1 LKVKTMSVPRFFV
14 PHPDLPR
21 EGVQLP
27 LSAAQARHLWV
38 LRLPQG
44 SALELLLP
52 SGPWKA
58 DLSLTGKDS
67 ALARLV
73 APLRENREAPFPLEA
88 YIPVTAQL
96 SLLDDLIPPLVELG
110 VTLIQPVA
118 FKRSEFDADK
128 TTARFERWQR
138 IVQGAC
144 EQSHRSK
151 VPELRPAMP
160 FESLLAVTTP
170 QRWVAYEVANGKTN
184 PVLEEGPIAFVSG
197 PEGGITDGEYG
208 ALTNA
213 GWKSVT
219 LGASILRAITCP
231 VAMLGAIRFQRP
243 W

>member
-1 LKVKTMSVPRFFV
+1 MSVPRFFV

-38 LRLPQG
+38 LRMPQG

-58 DLSLTGKDS
+58 EISETRKES

-73 APLRENREAPFPLEA
+73 APLRENREAAIAIEA
-88 YIPVTAQL
+88 YIPITAQL

-110 VTLIQPVA
+110 VSRIQPVA
-118 FKRSEFDADK
+118 FRRSEFDEEK
-128 TTARFERWQR
+128 TSARFDRWQR
-138 IVQGAC
+138 IVQGAR

-151 VPELRPAMP
+151 VPAFLPAVP
-160 FESLLAVTTP
+160 FETLVAVETP
-170 QRWVAYEVANGKTN
+170 QRWVAYEVASGQPN
-184 PVLEEGPIAFVSG
+184 PVLQPGPIAFTSG
-197 PEGGITDGEYG
+197 PEGGLTDGEYA
-208 ALTNA
+208 ALTAA

-219 LGASILRAITCP
+219 LGGSILRAITGP
-231 VAMLGAIRFQRP
+231 VALAGAIRFQAP
-243 W
+243 S